1 MANFNRDN
9 RDSNKRDF
17 RRRGP
22 GGRGMDKQMHK
33 TTCTACGNECEVPFK
48 PTGDRPVF
56 CNNCFGK
63 RGPAQPRRYTDKN
76 SRRSNYSDKRMYQ
89 VVCDS
94 CGNQCEVPFQ
104 PTSGKPIFCQECFKK
119 SRGSD
124 SKNTEQ
130 FKEQFDKLNAKLDQ
144 ILKAL
149 TPVPSIEVEAAPVQS
164 KTSKPKPKKA
174 AKKRASKK

>member
-22 GGRGMDKQMHK
+22 GGRGMDRQMHK
-33 TTCTACGNECEVPFK
+33 TTCSECGNECEVPFK
-48 PTGDRPVF
+48 PTGDKPVF

-63 RGPAQPRRYTDKN
+63 RGSTEPRRGNDRN
-76 SRRSNYSDKRMYQ
+76 SRRGSDFAKRMYR

-104 PTSGKPIFCQECFKK
+104 PTSGKPVYCQQCFKK
-119 SRGSD
+119 SGD
-124 SKNTEQ
+124 LGSKNTEQ
-130 FKEQFDKLNAKLDQ
+130 FKEQFDQLNAKLDQ
-144 ILKAL
+144 VLKAL
-149 TPVPSIEVEAAPVQS
+149 TPVPPIEVEAAPVQS

-174 AKKRASKK
+174 AKKRVSKK

>member
-1 MANFNRDN
+1 MGNFNRNN

-22 GGRGMDKQMHK
+22 GGKGMDRQMHK
-33 TTCTACGNECEVPFK
+33 TTCSECGNECEVPFK
-48 PTGDRPVF
+48 PTGNKPVF

-63 RGPAQPRRYTDKN
+63 RRSTEPRRSNDRN
-76 SRRSNYSDKRMYQ
+76 SRRSSYSDKRMYR

-104 PTSGKPIFCQECFKK
+104 PTSGKPVYCQQCFNK
-119 SRGSD
+119 SSGSG

-130 FKEQFDKLNAKLDQ
+130 HKEEFDKLNAKLDQ
-144 ILKAL
+144 VLKAL
-149 TPVPSIEVEAAPVQS
+149 TPVPPIETAPTEN
-164 KTSKPKPKKA
+164 KTPKPKKA
-174 AKKRASKK
+174 VKKRASKK